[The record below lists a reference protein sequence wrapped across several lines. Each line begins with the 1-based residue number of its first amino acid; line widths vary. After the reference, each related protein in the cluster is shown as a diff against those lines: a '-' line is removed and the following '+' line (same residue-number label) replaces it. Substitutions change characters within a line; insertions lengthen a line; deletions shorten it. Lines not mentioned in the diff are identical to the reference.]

1 MSSISVQ
8 LYSLMTSVTPFH
20 IVQFC
25 FKYNNYYSYDY
36 LPKWTV
42 LNPACITTINQWY
55 SPTTT
60 CTCMPPALYMYL
72 KSCLLIIIFF
82 VSVFFV
88 MEKSTNQKES
98 S

>member
-36 LPKWTV
+36 LLKWTV

-60 CTCMPPALYMYL
+60 CMPPALYMYL
-72 KSCLLIIIFF
+72 KSCLLIIIFLF
-82 VSVFFV
+82 QCFL
-88 MEKSTNQKES
+88 
-98 S
+98 